1 MGLRVKVLAVLVL
14 VMFATLT
21 TRLWFLQV
29 LASEQYKSQAKDNA
43 VRLIEV
49 PAPRG
54 VIKDAN
60 GTLLVQNRGSVV
72 ITINRQEL
80 GDQTERVLLDLS
92 ELLDIPADEL
102 GARLDDPRY
111 YVFSPIPVATDV
123 PKRVAYFIKE
133 HAEDFPGVDVL
144 SVPVRRYPLGSAGA
158 HVLGYLGQISKA
170 KLKDPG
176 FADYSPGDVIGVSGI
191 EGIYERYLA
200 GTRGLVKYR
209 VNSIGENLGLIG
221 RQLPVAGDDVW
232 LTLDADTQ
240 ELAEDSLQGG
250 DRARPHGRG
259 VRQRLPEGER
269 RGRGRARPADRAR
282 SRPWPRSRRSTPR
295 SSREASRRMSSS
307 VGSVRDTATRC

>member
-14 VMFATLT
+14 AMFATLT

-29 LASEQYKSQAKDNA
+29 LAAEQLQVDSAKDNA

-144 SVPVRRYPLGSAGA
+144 SVPVRVPAWARRAPTS
-158 HVLGYLGQISKA
+158 
-170 KLKDPG
+170 
-176 FADYSPGDVIGVSGI
+176 SG
-191 EGIYERYLA
+191 
-200 GTRGLVKYR
+200 T
-209 VNSIGENLGLIG
+209 S
-221 RQLPVAGDDVW
+221 
-232 LTLDADTQ
+232 
-240 ELAEDSLQGG
+240 
-250 DRARPHGRG
+250 
-259 VRQRLPEGER
+259 
-269 RGRGRARPADRAR
+269 AR
-282 SRPWPRSRRSTPR
+282 SRRT
-295 SSREASRRMSSS
+295 SSRTRGSPTTRR
-307 VGSVRDTATRC
+307 GT